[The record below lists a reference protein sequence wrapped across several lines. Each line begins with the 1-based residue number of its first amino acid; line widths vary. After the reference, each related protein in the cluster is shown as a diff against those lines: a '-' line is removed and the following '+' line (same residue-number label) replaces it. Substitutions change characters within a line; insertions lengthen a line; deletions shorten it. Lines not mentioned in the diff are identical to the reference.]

1 MAFSAAAAFAAVVFV
16 DAAFAAG
23 DFAVDAFGAAGSD
36 FLTVFFDA
44 DFLAAIV

>member
-1 MAFSAAAAFAAVVFV
+1 MKSYPAELKTPN
-16 DAAFAAG
+16 
-23 DFAVDAFGAAGSD
+23 FAVDAFGAAGSD